1 MQASNRTVFG
11 REFKVTP
18 LWMWILQRASG
29 LLLGPLVAL
38 HVWTPAL
45 ASNRALNAVLL
56 AVVLAHG
63 YSGLRRIAVTRDRI
77 AMTTALA
84 WAWCVVVLVFGA
96 MLVLARP

>member
-63 YSGLRRIAVTRDRI
+63 YSGLRRIAVTRNRI
-77 AMTTALA
+77 AMTTMLA
-84 WAWCVVVLVFGA
+84 WAWCAVVLVFGA